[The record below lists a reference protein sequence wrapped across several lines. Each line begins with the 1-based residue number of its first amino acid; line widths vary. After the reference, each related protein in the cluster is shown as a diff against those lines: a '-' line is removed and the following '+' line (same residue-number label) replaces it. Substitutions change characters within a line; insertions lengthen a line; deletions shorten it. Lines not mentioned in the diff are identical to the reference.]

1 MLHRPRNN
9 RRAGALRAGAMALE
23 AALVQPVMLFLLL
36 ALVVGGMGV
45 FRYQQVACQ
54 VREAARY
61 AAVRGSDWQKNT
73 GQASPTQDEIYQQ
86 AVAPFLSGMDA
97 QGLTF
102 QVLWIDQSTGL
113 AVPWDKAR
121 KDPQTLT
128 KTGDYVTNTVRV
140 TVTYQFSPAIFF
152 LGSIQL
158 TSTSEFPMAS

>member
-1 MLHRPRNN
+1 
-9 RRAGALRAGAMALE
+9 MAVE

-45 FRYQQVACQ
+45 FRYQQVVCQ
-54 VREAARY
+54 AREAGRW

-73 GQASPTQDEIYQQ
+73 GQASPTQDQIYQQ

-97 QGLTF
+97 KSLSF
-102 QVLWIDQSTGL
+102 QVFWVDQKTGT

-121 KDPQTLT
+121 KDPQSLT

-140 TVTYQFSPAIFF
+140 IVTYQFSPEVFF
-152 LGSIQL
+152 LSSIQL
-158 TSTSEFPMAS
+158 SSTSEFPMSS